1 MLATGRVHR
10 ICFARVPGFLRSRR
24 LRWLAPLM
32 ASLLAPGPAGAIET
46 IKLKLPM
53 LQDTFTVKV
62 ADLRNPNALLEG
74 SSDLAELNRATNGEI
89 GRRLN
94 EMLGSPLPVQM
105 RAVVRNAVGSPL
117 LDQVLLL
124 ISALGEIDGLP
135 DQPRAAS
142 AELEQALQQA
152 AAKNSGKV
160 TLVDVLAVIPGQT
173 ATVDLNRF
181 LTALGRLKQQQLA
194 AVPLVAATAPA
205 TVDANLSEPGPAKP
219 QGRRV
224 NLTVSH
230 RSTPLPAVVIEPQG
244 PANGRLVVISHG
256 LWDGPE
262 SFQGWGE
269 HLASHGYTVVLPHH
283 PGSDE
288 THKQAM
294 LSGKAPPP
302 GPVEL
307 QLRPRDVS
315 AVIDAA
321 AAGTLQLTRP
331 VNTRSVLVA
340 GHSWGATTALQLAG
354 ARPSSLELQQFCSDV
369 RDPARN
375 LSWVLQ
381 CSFLDSADRSGL
393 ADPRI
398 TAAVAVSP
406 PMRLL
411 FAPGA
416 GDAMNAK
423 VLLVSGTR
431 DWVVPVGP
439 EAIDPVRNLSNRGQL
454 GGHRLVLAEGGDH
467 FNLRGPS
474 STGGGPLR
482 GLILA
487 WFDGNAV
494 LPASGWGDNAV
505 PLRDV
510 TPAVVNGQP
519 QPLRSPAGSSR

>member
-1 MLATGRVHR
+1 MLTTGRVPC
-10 ICFARVPGFLRSRR
+10 ICFASVPGFLRSRR

-32 ASLLAPGPAGAIET
+32 AALLAPEGAGAIET

-62 ADLRNPNALLEG
+62 SELRDPNALLKG

-94 EMLGSPLPVQM
+94 EMLGSQLPVQM

-117 LDQVLLL
+117 LDQVLLM

-135 DQPRAAS
+135 DQPGAAS
-142 AELEQALQQA
+142 AELEQALQRA

-181 LTALGRLKQQQLA
+181 LTALRRLKQQQLA
-194 AVPLVAATAPA
+194 AAPLVAATAPA

-219 QGRRV
+219 QVRRM

-230 RSTPLPAVVIEPQG
+230 RSTPLPTVVIEPRG

-288 THKQAM
+288 TQKQAM

-321 AAGTLQLTRP
+321 AAGTLQLSRA

-354 ARPSSLELQQFCSDV
+354 ARPSSLELKQFCTDV

-393 ADPRI
+393 ADPRVS
-398 TAAVAVSP
+398 AAVAVSP

-416 GDAMNAK
+416 ATAMNAK
-423 VLLVSGTR
+423 VLLVGGTR

-439 EAIDPVRNLSNRGQL
+439 EAIEPVRNLSSNGQL

-467 FNLRGPS
+467 FNLRGN
-474 STGGGPLR
+474 GANGDVPLR

-494 LPASGWGDNAV
+494 LPTSGWGNAAI

-510 TPAVVNGQP
+510 TPAIQP
-519 QPLRSPAGSSR
+519 VRSPAGNSR